1 MHRWD
6 EALRWAT
13 AWVERH
19 PDEWPSWFYR
29 GQAYQLRRA
38 LKQAIA
44 DFQRVIEL
52 KPDHAEARL
61 HLAGTYTLEGQFQLA
76 LTQYQAYLQSR
87 PDDPDGLLGVANCH
101 YSLGQYEAA
110 RSALDALLDR
120 QDDHAAGLLLRAKV
134 EIVTGSPA
142 DALKWLQRAETL
154 APAETDIVHTLALVA
169 RQLGQPEAAQK
180 YEARLQELRQQID
193 RLETLRKQ
201 IQDEP
206 ENLTPRYEA
215 GVTALRLRR
224 EEEAAEWFQSVL
236 RLDPKHVPTHQ
247 ALAEHFEAAGD
258 RKRAAYH
265 RKFLVDDGNR

>member
-1 MHRWD
+1 
-6 EALRWAT
+6 
-13 AWVERH
+13 
-19 PDEWPSWFYR
+19 
-29 GQAYQLRRA
+29 
-38 LKQAIA
+38 
-44 DFQRVIEL
+44 
-52 KPDHAEARL
+52 
-61 HLAGTYTLEGQFQLA
+61 
-76 LTQYQAYLQSR
+76 
-87 PDDPDGLLGVANCH
+87 
-101 YSLGQYEAA
+101 
-110 RSALDALLDR
+110 LLDR
-120 QDDHAAGLLLRAKV
+120 QNDHAAGLLLRAKV

-142 DALKWLQRAETL
+142 EALKWLQRAETL

-180 YEARLQELRQQID
+180 YEARLHELRQQID

-215 GVTALRLRR
+215 GVASLRLRR

-247 ALAEHFEAAGD
+247 ALAEHFEAVGD